1 VNHPIF
7 FMERGH
13 EPPRDGRAEAMKKIL
28 IADDEAHLRLLVRKT
43 LEEDD
48 FDLIE
53 APDGSAALELVH
65 KERPDL
71 VILDWMMPGM
81 TGVQVLEAL
90 RENPETT
97 ATPVIMLTARSQK
110 VDRNQVVRLGVR
122 GYLVKPFSPLE
133 LIQLVEKVMG

>member
-1 VNHPIF
+1 
-7 FMERGH
+7 
-13 EPPRDGRAEAMKKIL
+13 MKTIL

-48 FDLIE
+48 FHLLE
-53 APDGSAALELVH
+53 AQDGKSALELALTEH
-65 KERPDL
+65 PDL

-90 RENPETT
+90 REDPETT

-110 VDRNQVVRLGVR
+110 VDRNQVLRLGVR

-133 LIQLVEKVMG
+133 LIQLVEKVMAGGGA

>member
-1 VNHPIF
+1 
-7 FMERGH
+7 
-13 EPPRDGRAEAMKKIL
+13 MKTIL

-48 FDLIE
+48 FNLLE
-53 APDGSAALELVH
+53 AQDGKSALELALTEH
-65 KERPDL
+65 PDL

-81 TGVQVLEAL
+81 TGVEVLEAL
-90 RENPETT
+90 REDPETT

-110 VDRNQVVRLGVR
+110 VDRNQVLRLGVR

-133 LIQLVEKVMG
+133 LIQLVEKVMMGGGQ

>member
-1 VNHPIF
+1 
-7 FMERGH
+7 
-13 EPPRDGRAEAMKKIL
+13 MKTIL

-48 FDLIE
+48 YNLLE
-53 APDGSAALELVH
+53 AQDGKSALELALTEH
-65 KERPDL
+65 PDL

-81 TGVQVLEAL
+81 TGVEVLEAL
-90 RENPETT
+90 REDPETT

-110 VDRNQVVRLGVR
+110 VDRNQVLRLGVR

-133 LIQLVEKVMG
+133 LIQLVEKVMMGGGQ

>member
-1 VNHPIF
+1 
-7 FMERGH
+7 
-13 EPPRDGRAEAMKKIL
+13 MKKIL

-53 APDGSAALELVH
+53 APDGSAALELVR
-65 KERPDL
+65 KEHPDL

-90 RENPETT
+90 REDKETT

-110 VDRNQVVRLGVR
+110 VDRNQIVRLGVR

>member
-1 VNHPIF
+1 
-7 FMERGH
+7 
-13 EPPRDGRAEAMKKIL
+13 MKTIL

-48 FDLIE
+48 FKLLE
-53 APDGSAALELVH
+53 AQDGKAALELALTEH
-65 KERPDL
+65 PDL

-81 TGVQVLEAL
+81 TGVEVLEAL
-90 RENPETT
+90 REDPETT

-110 VDRNQVVRLGVR
+110 VDRNQVLRLGVR

-133 LIQLVEKVMG
+133 LIQLVEKVMMGGGQ